1 MGRGMVEMKD
11 RQQQEMGGKLQCHS
25 HLIPRFVCRGLT
37 VNSAGATGHPRAK
50 KKRSLTLTQI
60 SRLITKIK

>member
-50 KKRSLTLTQI
+50 KKDL
-60 SRLITKIK
+60 

>member
-1 MGRGMVEMKD
+1 MEEGGGRGMVEMKD

-50 KKRSLTLTQI
+50 KKDL
-60 SRLITKIK
+60 